1 MKNQAIQT
9 EIQNRVNDLKSYY
22 YDNPRRIAT
31 IKLLDDIA
39 DAVDFYQKQT
49 NTYFKSIDY
58 NKQQGFIATSKIRF
72 HNWQIKKATLTR
84 LQKRYKIVLEILSTT
99 N

>member
-1 MKNQAIQT
+1 MRNQAIHN
-9 EIQNRVNDLKSYY
+9 EIEKRTNYLKIYHY
-22 YDNPRRIAT
+22 NNTRRIAT
-31 IKLLDDIA
+31 IKLLEEIA
-39 DAVDFYQKQT
+39 DAVDFYQRQT
-49 NTYFKSIDY
+49 NHYFKSIDY
-58 NKQQGFIATSKIRF
+58 NKQRGFIATSKIRF